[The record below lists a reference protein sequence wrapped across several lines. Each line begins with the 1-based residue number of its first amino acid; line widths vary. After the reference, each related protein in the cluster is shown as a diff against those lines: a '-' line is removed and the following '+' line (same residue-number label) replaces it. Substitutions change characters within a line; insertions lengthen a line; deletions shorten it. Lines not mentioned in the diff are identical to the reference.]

1 MTSPAEGRPAT
12 FRSMTLG
19 NAIRAARQRHP
30 SKQAIVH
37 AGRTRTFAE
46 LAERADRL
54 RDAAIGT
61 LGLVPGDRVALV
73 ARNCIEFIEVV
84 CGVPDAGVA
93 VATLNPR
100 LVAAELRVAIEDADP
115 RVVITDAASTPV
127 VREAAPH
134 LRIVEIGPQY
144 EALLADALRP
154 TSLPTVEEWHPWT
167 ICYTSGTTGKPKGVV
182 LSHRSRML
190 VGLICSA
197 EFGCFGPDDRFLA
210 MSPMNHGAGLGF
222 PVGVLA
228 AGGSIEILDQFE
240 PALVLERLK
249 HGGITGVFMVP
260 THFQMIFALPEE
272 TLAKFRAPPIKTIL
286 ANAAPLPQ
294 SMKER
299 IIPYFGATVLHE
311 LYGATETGLVCNLR
325 PQYQLQKERCVGTP
339 FPHVEAEVRRNDGT
353 ICDAD
358 EVGELWSRSPIL
370 FSGYWNQPEA
380 TAAAAQ
386 DGWVS
391 VGDLARRDVEGYLY
405 IVDRKKDMVI
415 SGGVNVYPREIEEAL
430 LSHPAV
436 ADIAVIGV
444 PDELWGERLKAFVV
458 ARPDRTVTLV
468 DVQTHCAT
476 RLSSYKIPKELE
488 LIDALP
494 RNANGKVLKAELKAR
509 A

>member
-1 MTSPAEGRPAT
+1 MTAAVEARPPT

-19 NAIRAARQRHP
+19 NAIRAARQRDP
-30 SKQAIVH
+30 SKTAIVH
-37 AGRTRTFAE
+37 ADRTRTFAE
-46 LAERADRL
+46 LADRIDRL

-61 LGLVPGDRVALV
+61 LGLVPGDRVAIV
-73 ARNCIEFIEVV
+73 ARNCIEFVEVV
-84 CGVPDAGVA
+84 CGVPDAGAA

-115 RVVITDAASTPV
+115 RAIFVDAASAAL
-127 VREAAPH
+127 VREASPG
-134 LRIVEIGPQY
+134 LPVVEFGPGY
-144 EALLADALRP
+144 EALLAAAPRCIAP
-154 TSLPTVEEWHPWT
+154 PVVEEWDAWM

-182 LSHRSRML
+182 LSHRARLL
-190 VGLICSA
+190 VGLICAA

-210 MSPMNHGAGLGF
+210 MSPMNHGAGIGF

-228 AGGSIEILDQFE
+228 AGGSIEILDQFD
-240 PALVLERLK
+240 PLRVLERLK

-260 THFQMIFALPEE
+260 THFQMIFALPAE
-272 TLAKFRAPPIKTIL
+272 TLERYRLPPIKTIL

-294 SMKER
+294 ALKER

-325 PQYQLQKERCVGTP
+325 PRYQLQKERCVGTP
-339 FPHVEAEVRRNDGT
+339 FPHVEAEVRRDDGT
-353 ICDAD
+353 RCEVD

-380 TAAAAQ
+380 TAAATR

-391 VGDLARRDVEGYLY
+391 VGDLARRDADGYLY

-436 ADIAVIGV
+436 ADVAVVGI

-458 ARPDRTVTLV
+458 PRPARTVTLE
-468 DVQTHCAT
+468 DLQAHGAT
-476 RLSSYKIPKELE
+476 RLAAYKIPKELE

-494 RNANGKVLKAELKAR
+494 RNANGKILKAALRAR
-509 A
+509 S